1 MEFSG
6 HQLSKQE
13 LNVAPLVDIVF
24 LLLIFSTLM
33 HRCKL
38 SKFAFRRLAA
48 SSACAVDLM
57 LKGDR
62 STTVVSEEPL
72 IVRITTDGTIR
83 LNGLRLSL
91 AQLRTEIAER
101 IKGSETREVT
111 IKAET
116 TVSVQALVHL
126 MDQIR
131 RAGVNS
137 LLLATPEKN

>member
-24 LLLIFSTLM
+24 LLLIFFML
-33 HRCKL
+33 
-38 SKFAFRRLAA
+38 A
-48 SSACAVDLM
+48 SSFVKPEAIDLM
-57 LKGDR
+57 LEGDR

-91 AQLRTEIAER
+91 AQLHIEMGER
-101 IKGSETREVT
+101 IKGNETREVT

>member
-24 LLLIFSTLM
+24 LLLIFFML
-33 HRCKL
+33 
-38 SKFAFRRLAA
+38 A
-48 SSACAVDLM
+48 SSFIKPEAIDLM
-57 LKGDR
+57 LEGDR

-72 IVRITTDGTIR
+72 IVRITTDGRIR

-91 AQLRTEIAER
+91 AQLRTEISER

-116 TVSVQALVHL
+116 KDTGTVTAGISVARKEV
-126 MDQIR
+126 
-131 RAGVNS
+131 S
-137 LLLATPEKN
+137 F

>member
-1 MEFSG
+1 MKAANSKMEFSG

-24 LLLIFSTLM
+24 LLLIFFML
-33 HRCKL
+33 
-38 SKFAFRRLAA
+38 A
-48 SSACAVDLM
+48 SSFIKPEAIDLM
-57 LKGDR
+57 LEGDR
-62 STTVVSEEPL
+62 STTVVSEELL

-126 MDQIR
+126 MYQIR
-131 RAGVNS
+131 KAGVNS
-137 LLLATPEKN
+137 LLLAVPEKN